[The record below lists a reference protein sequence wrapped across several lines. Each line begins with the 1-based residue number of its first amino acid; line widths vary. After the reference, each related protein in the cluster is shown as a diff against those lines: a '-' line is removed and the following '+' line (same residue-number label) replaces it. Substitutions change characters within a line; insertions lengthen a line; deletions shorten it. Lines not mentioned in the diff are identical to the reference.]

1 MFNDKFNYEDE
12 KFKKQFEADYQN
24 FKKTNCSFAQ
34 IMKELIKEYNI
45 TVGRFTTKTHL
56 STTTYYNLIDAKK
69 KPNIETI
76 VAMAV
81 VFKISL
87 RNIENLLRAFGL
99 GFEHDNRVHHAYT
112 QLIERHSGCSITECN
127 ELLSKI
133 GIAKEDWLKDPYN
146 YEEYREMIKQ

>member
-1 MFNDKFNYEDE
+1 MFNYEDE
-12 KFKKQFEADYQN
+12 IFKKQFEADYQN
-24 FKKTNCSFAQ
+24 SKKTNSSFSQ
-34 IMKELIKEYNI
+34 IMKELIRDYNI
-45 TVGRFTTKTHL
+45 TVDRFTTKTHL

-99 GFEHDNRVHHAYT
+99 GFEHTNRVHHAYT
-112 QLIERHSGCSITECN
+112 LLIERHSGKSITECN
-127 ELLSKI
+127 EVLEKI
-133 GIAKEDWLKDPYN
+133 GIPKEDWLKDPYN
-146 YEEYREMIKQ
+146 YEEYRAMMRQ